1 MISSGRPKSELTL
14 SADESARLEQLARR
28 GKSAQAL
35 ALRARIVL
43 ACATGLTNGG
53 VAQALRVCADTV
65 GKWRERFVRER
76 LAGLGDAPR
85 SGAPRTVTDEQV
97 AQIVTLTL
105 ESKPEHATQWSTRS
119 LARRSGLSHDTIHRI
134 WRTFG
139 LQPHRCESFQL
150 STDPEFVDKVRDVVG
165 LYLNPPDHALVLCVD
180 EKSQCQALER
190 TQPVLPLGPGRAE
203 RQTTDYFRHGTV
215 SLFAALDVKTGNI
228 IGRVQARHTQRQ
240 FRQFLRDINAATSA
254 DLDLHLV
261 LDNYATHKTPAV
273 RRWLARHPRFHLHF
287 IPTHSS
293 WLNQIERWFA
303 KITNQAIRRG
313 SFRSV
318 QHLRQTI
325 RLYIAANNQD
335 PKPFV
340 WTASASLILGK
351 VSHLCGELR

>member
-1 MISSGRPKSELTL
+1 
-14 SADESARLEQLARR
+14 
-28 GKSAQAL
+28 
-35 ALRARIVL
+35 
-43 ACATGLTNGG
+43 
-53 VAQALRVCADTV
+53 
-65 GKWRERFVRER
+65 
-76 LAGLGDAPR
+76 
-85 SGAPRTVTDEQV
+85 
-97 AQIVTLTL
+97 
-105 ESKPEHATQWSTRS
+105 
-119 LARRSGLSHDTIHRI
+119 
-134 WRTFG
+134 
-139 LQPHRCESFQL
+139 
-150 STDPEFVDKVRDVVG
+150 
-165 LYLNPPDHALVLCVD
+165 
-180 EKSQCQALER
+180 
-190 TQPVLPLGPGRAE
+190 
-203 RQTTDYFRHGTV
+203 
-215 SLFAALDVKTGNI
+215 
-228 IGRVQARHTQRQ
+228 VQARHTQRQ